1 MSDLRP
7 SPRIERLEW
16 GVAGASG
23 LPLARDLKLW
33 PGGGREWDWGETGTH
48 HVPGIQL
55 ADARELLDHG
65 ATTLVLSRGMQLV
78 LETPA
83 ATLEAL
89 VAAGITVHVLETRA
103 AAARYNEL
111 AAQGVA
117 VGALIHST
125 C

>member
-1 MSDLRP
+1 MSAESA
-7 SPRIERLEW
+7 SPRIERLDW
-16 GVAGASG
+16 GVTGAAG

-33 PGGGREWDWGETGTH
+33 PGGGREWDWRETGTR

-55 ADARELLDHG
+55 ADARELIDHG

-78 LETPA
+78 LQTPA
-83 ATLEAL
+83 ATLAALEAE
-89 VAAGITVHVLETRA
+89 GITVHVLETRA